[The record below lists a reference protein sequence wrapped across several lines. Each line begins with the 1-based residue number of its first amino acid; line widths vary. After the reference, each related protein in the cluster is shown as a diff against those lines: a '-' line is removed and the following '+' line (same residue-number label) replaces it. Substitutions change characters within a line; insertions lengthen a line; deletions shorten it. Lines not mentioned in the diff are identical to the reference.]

1 MEMII
6 AFSIICTLLLGCWI
20 WFVDGWYS
28 KPQKSTVR
36 AIPCPVK
43 SSFPWCQHSVINPPI
58 QKFVPV
64 LSVIYEDI
72 DGENAENMSS
82 VAAIEM
88 DKAED
93 TETAPEVLMPEPLSQ
108 PDPETAIDN
117 NKIMDCIHQSWKPDL
132 LLAETDDDSDDE
144 FIIPPDFFVDPNQT
158 DPEIVPEV
166 LMPLSHSQQT
176 DAEAV
181 IAAIPDQKITA
192 DATHQ
197 LGIET
202 LIETDERATEPDLLE
217 VAGDSIKC
225 ETDKNLDETLDI
237 PTHETDKIE
246 TMPLLNNPED
256 EIVNQKKT
264 FDEIADLPRHN
275 DALQLAESDD
285 SNAEVIPPHLDV
297 KVKDSN
303 EPTEGPVQQ
312 TIEQQQPPVMNDIQQ
327 EHVTENAGEDSIKPE
342 TNHWEEP
349 ETDHFKEIVIDSY
362 QNKILT
368 PKINTLVF
376 DKPPSTSK
384 DDRYYLSVRIDE
396 RQNNKIIKT
405 TKMSTRDLNCNLKSL
420 VFDVHTAE
428 DATVT
433 CKLKKTTFGGLKKIT
448 LQKKTIR
455 EALVMSSFN
464 RNTGNKPV
472 PMLPDFTVEVKI
484 GPSAVKEKKNEVLLN
499 RKEPKLKEK
508 LATKRK

>member
-1 MEMII
+1 MII
-6 AFSIICTLLLGCWI
+6 AFSIICTLLLGFWI
-20 WFVDGWYS
+20 WCVDGWYS
-28 KPQKSTVR
+28 KPQKSAVR
-36 AIPCPVK
+36 AIPYPVK
-43 SSFPWCQHSVINPPI
+43 RSFPWCQYSVINPPI

-72 DGENAENMSS
+72 DGENAENMSF
-82 VAAIEM
+82 VAMIEM
-88 DKAED
+88 DKVED
-93 TETAPEVLMPEPLSQ
+93 TETVPEVLMPEPLSQ
-108 PDPETAIDN
+108 PDPEAAIDN

-132 LLAETDDDSDDE
+132 LLAETDDYSE
-144 FIIPPDFFVDPNQT
+144 FIIPPDFFVDPYQT
-158 DPEIVPEV
+158 DRETVPGV
-166 LMPLSHSQQT
+166 LMPLSYPQQT

-202 LIETDERATEPDLLE
+202 LIETDERTNEPDDADLLE

-264 FDEIADLPRHN
+264 FDEIADLPRHD

-285 SNAEVIPPHLDV
+285 SIAEVATHLDV
-297 KVKDSN
+297 KVKDLN

-312 TIEQQQPPVMNDIQQ
+312 TIEQQQPAPVMNDIQQ
-327 EHVTENAGEDSIKPE
+327 QDVSQSAGEDSIKPE

-396 RQNNKIIKT
+396 RKNNKIIKT
-405 TKMSTRDLNCNLKSL
+405 TKMLTRDLNCNLKSL

-484 GPSAVKEKKNEVLLN
+484 GPSAVKEKKNEVLLK
-499 RKEPKLKEK
+499 RKELKLKEK
-508 LATKRK
+508 LATGTRC

>member
-1 MEMII
+1 MEMNIV
-6 AFSIICTLLLGCWI
+6 FSIICTLLGFWI
-20 WFVDGWYS
+20 WFVDRYS
-28 KPQKSTVR
+28 KPQKSAVR
-36 AIPCPVK
+36 SIPYPVK
-43 SSFPWCQHSVINPPI
+43 SGFPWCQYSVINQPI
-58 QKFVPV
+58 KNFVPV

-285 SNAEVIPPHLDV
+285 SNAEVIHPHLDV

-327 EHVTENAGEDSIKPE
+327 EHVSQSAGEDSIKPE
-342 TNHWEEP
+342 TNQWEEP

-420 VFDVHTAE
+420 IFDVHTAE

-455 EALVMSSFN
+455 EKLVTSSF

-484 GPSAVKEKKNEVLLN
+484 GPSAVKEKTSEVLLK

-508 LATKRK
+508 FATGTRR